1 MRVGL
6 WGNVK
11 ILPETFAKIGIGTFF
26 LSVLLTQSI
35 FLQAE
40 LPGNARRAWATAIT
54 KDIWNVPRG
63 YYKEISDQ
71 ILQGGWE
78 DRLSKTNIDFVKNNK
93 ALEHAVEHK
102 LILDKKVSRFQEN
115 SPALSIFYRFSA
127 KLIGWNVLGPALII
141 YGLLFISLFTFYF
154 ALKTDKAAMCILGVV
169 SISMA
174 LINHAAP
181 SMQELLAFHNSR
193 AWSVLLAIPALQ
205 LIIFNQNPSKNGI
218 IWLLLQ
224 FCLTTPTLAARP
236 SSIWLVYMGCSL
248 PIISFSIQVFKTR
261 QIIPKRFVLMCLPG
275 LILAGL
281 YYFITQNV
289 RKTDPEAG
297 YPKWHSIGVGLMMG
311 NGVRKHAQVEGCG
324 PRSFK
329 IMTQP
334 TDLDCFRVVLKFL
347 KNQTKE
353 NIQKYK
359 LKDGM
364 FVFDEEFNWQVYD
377 NDCKDAVLD
386 LLKKC
391 SVADLMLVEIQKI
404 SQFIIALFVPQWGPS
419 WQLIFLILLVPIY
432 NKAVNSAQIRW
443 MTIVQPLFIF
453 LCFSAMPMLATY
465 PQPHGLTEQYVIL
478 TSIFFVI
485 CCIFINQ
492 KFNDHK
498 TVRINNKM

>member
-40 LPGNARRAWATAIT
+40 LPGNARRAWATAISRE
-54 KDIWNVPRG
+54 IWNLPRG

-93 ALEHAVEHK
+93 ALEHSVDHK
-102 LILDKKVSRFQEN
+102 VILDKTVSRFQEY
-115 SPALSIFYRFSA
+115 SPALSIFYQFST
-127 KLIGWNVLGPALII
+127 KIMGWNVLGPALII

-193 AWSVLLAIPALQ
+193 AWSVLLAIPAMQ
-205 LIIFNQNPSKNGI
+205 FVIFSQNPSRNGLL
-218 IWLLLQ
+218 WVLLQ
-224 FCLTTPTLAARP
+224 FCLATPALAVRP
-236 SSIWLVYMGCSL
+236 SSIWLVYMVCIH
-248 PIISFSIQVFKTR
+248 PIILLSLQAFKAR
-261 QIIPKRFVLMCLPG
+261 QTISKRIVLMCLPA
-275 LILAGL
+275 LLLVAL
-281 YYFITQNV
+281 NFIVEYSVKKN
-289 RKTDPEAG
+289 DPEAS

-311 NGVRKHAQVEGCG
+311 NGVRKHAEVEGSG
-324 PRSFK
+324 PRSYK
-329 IMTQP
+329 LITQP
-334 TDLDCFRVVLKFL
+334 DDLDCYRLVLKFL
-347 KNQTKE
+347 KSPTGESIRKF
-353 NIQKYK
+353 K

-364 FVFDEEFNWQVYD
+364 FVFGEEFNWQGYD
-377 NDCKDAVLD
+377 SDCKDAVLD

-391 SVADLMLVEIQKI
+391 SIMDLVLVEIKKAT
-404 SQFIIALFVPQWGPS
+404 QFIVVLFAPGWGPS
-419 WQLIFLILLVPIY
+419 WKLLLLILLVPIY
-432 NKAVNSAQIRW
+432 NKAVNSAQIQW
-443 MTIVQPLFIF
+443 KTIVRPIFIC
-453 LCFSAMPMLATY
+453 LVFSVLPMLATY
-465 PQPHGLTEQYVIL
+465 PQPHGLTEQYVFL
-478 TSIFFVI
+478 TSLLFILIPIFVNLLFKKSLSSS
-485 CCIFINQ
+485 NQ
-492 KFNDHK
+492 
-498 TVRINNKM
+498 

>member
-93 ALEHAVEHK
+93 ALEHAVDHK
-102 LILDKKVSRFQEN
+102 LILDKTVSRFQEY
-115 SPALSIFYRFSA
+115 SPALSIFYQFST
-127 KLIGWNVLGPALII
+127 KLMGWNVLGPALII
-141 YGLLFISLFTFYF
+141 YGLLFISLFTFYC

-205 LIIFNQNPSKNGI
+205 LIIFNQNPSKNGLL
-218 IWLLLQ
+218 WVLLQ
-224 FCLTTPTLAARP
+224 FCLATPALAVRP

-248 PIISFSIQVFKTR
+248 PIISLSLQAFKTR
-261 QIIPKRFVLMCLPG
+261 QIIPKRFVLMCMPG

-289 RKTDPEAG
+289 KKTDPEAG
-297 YPKWHSIGVGLMMG
+297 YTKWHSIGVGLMMG

-324 PRSFK
+324 PRSYK
-329 IMTQP
+329 LVTQP
-334 TDLDCFRVVLKFL
+334 SDLDCYRLVLKFL
-347 KNQTKE
+347 KGPTGE
-353 NIQKYK
+353 GIEKYK

-364 FVFDEEFNWQVYD
+364 FVFNEEFNWQTYD
-377 NDCKDAVLD
+377 SDCMDAVLE
-386 LLKKC
+386 LLNKC
-391 SVADLMLVEIQKI
+391 SIMDLVLVEIKKAT
-404 SQFIIALFVPQWGPS
+404 QFIVVLFAPGWGPS
-419 WQLIFLILLVPIY
+419 WKLLFIILLVPIY
-432 NKAVNSAQIRW
+432 NKAVNSAQIQW
-443 MTIVQPLFIF
+443 KTIVRPIFIC
-453 LCFSAMPMLATY
+453 LVFSVLPMLATY

-478 TSIFFVI
+478 TSLLFLLSPIFFSRLLH
-485 CCIFINQ
+485 
-492 KFNDHK
+492 KFPREK
-498 TVRINNKM
+498 NK